1 MNEITMN
8 QATEMMDT
16 ICETI
21 CCMIGRTIALT
32 DGEVSTIEYLAPEI
46 EEKTRECF
54 CKISDILGIE
64 EVLEN

>member
-8 QATEMMDT
+8 QANEMMDT

-21 CCMIGRTIALT
+21 CFIIGRTINLT
-32 DGEVSTIEYLAPEI
+32 GGEMSIAECLTPEI

-54 CKISDILGIE
+54 CKIGDILEIE

>member
-8 QATEMMDT
+8 QANEIMDT

-21 CCMIGRTIALT
+21 CSMIGKTINLT
-32 DGEVSTIEYLAPEI
+32 GREKSTIEYLTPEI
-46 EEKTRECF
+46 QENTRECF
-54 CKISDILGIE
+54 CKIADILEIE